1 MSVKSKVNNIFKV
14 LKEKN
19 PNPKT
24 ELEYSSV
31 FTFFNQGVQNI
42 DHGLSIKSTIL
53 E

>member
-24 ELEYSSV
+24 V
-31 FTFFNQGVQNI
+31 PNINKFFLKGFF
-42 DHGLSIKSTIL
+42 L
-53 E
+53 